1 MAVSESYRA
10 YVLEQLQIIGPVT
23 AKAMFGGIGLY
34 RAGTFFGLMDD
45 DALYFKVDD
54 STRGYFEDAGCQP
67 FRPYGEG
74 SHSMQYYVVPADV
87 LEDRS
92 VLREGQR
99 KQWWRPGK
107 ALLPRTRSDRDLVE
121 RWPTKKVGGTGVG
134 RPFPA
139 R

>member
-1 MAVSESYRA
+1 MAVSDGYKA
-10 YVLEQLQIIGPVT
+10 YVLEQLHIIGPVT

-54 STRGYFEDAGCQP
+54 STRGDFEDAGCAP

-74 SHSMQYYVVPADV
+74 SYSMQYYEVPADV

-92 VLREGQR
+92 VLGAWADKAVAVAR
-99 KQWWRPGK
+99 KGTTAKNKRP
-107 ALLPRTRSDRDLVE
+107 PSS
-121 RWPTKKVGGTGVG
+121 
-134 RPFPA
+134 
-139 R
+139 